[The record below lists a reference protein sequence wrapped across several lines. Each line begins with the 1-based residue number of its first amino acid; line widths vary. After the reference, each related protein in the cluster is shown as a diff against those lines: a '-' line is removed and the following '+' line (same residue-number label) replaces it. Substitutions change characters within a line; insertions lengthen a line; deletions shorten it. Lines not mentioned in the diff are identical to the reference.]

1 MKLIDADR
9 IEDKDLK
16 EKLKNIVPAYVEM
29 DRLRSKAVN
38 DCLKELAPA
47 LGVKSISVT
56 DKMLQM
62 QYDGNV
68 YYVGVRTCSP
78 KAIGQIVR
86 DLLIYGNCDYD
97 FTVKEVKRK

>member
-1 MKLIDADR
+1 MNLINVDR
-9 IEDKDLK
+9 VEDKDLK

-29 DRLRSKAVN
+29 DRLRNKAVN

-47 LGVKSISVT
+47 LGIKSIGVT

-68 YYVGVRTCSP
+68 YYVGIKSCSP
-78 KAIGQIVR
+78 KAIGKIVN
-86 DLLIYGNCDYD
+86 DLIIYGECDYE
-97 FTVKEVKRK
+97 FNVKQVKKR